1 MVEIT
6 RENLTQFNN
15 EGFFVARGLLDPEI
29 DLDPIKAEYK
39 EVLDNAV
46 SDLQARGIIKNN
58 YMLVSCQDSGSS
70 IAYIIFYIRDNE
82 GNWKKLKN
90 VKIRKRTENIGFLA
104 ITTIKEQIKANTEK
118 K

>member
-15 EGFFVARGLLDPEI
+15 EGFFVAKGLLDPEI
-29 DLDPIKAEYK
+29 DLGPIKAEYK

-58 YMLVSCQDSGSS
+58 YMELPFEKRILSRGVKLIAVIYPFSLVTS
-70 IAYIIFYIRDNE
+70 ILEF
-82 GNWKKLKN
+82 
-90 VKIRKRTENIGFLA
+90 RTL
-104 ITTIKEQIKANTEK
+104 T
-118 K
+118 